1 MFEKFSISAHV
12 NKDIESCFKMYHSPE
27 HIKHWNFASDDWE
40 CPKASSE
47 FKVSGRFH
55 YYMQAKDQSVGFDF
69 TGTFDII
76 ETPTKI
82 SYHLDDNRE
91 EEIHFKKQGKQTYIT
106 ALIDA
111 ETENSVALQKRG
123 WQSIL
128 NNYKKYVE
136 SIKND

>member
-1 MFEKFSISAHV
+1 MFEKFTISANV
-12 NKDIESCFKMYHSPE
+12 NKDIESCFQMYHAPA
-27 HIKHWNFASDDWE
+27 HIKNWNFASDDWE

-47 FKVSGRFH
+47 FKVSGRFN

-76 ETPTKI
+76 ETPTMI

-91 EEIHFKKQGKQTYIT
+91 VEIHFKEQGKQTYIT
-106 ALIDA
+106 VLIDA
-111 ETENSVALQKRG
+111 EKENSVALQKRG

-136 SIKND
+136 SI